1 MRYKLKN
8 VSALRIALAG
18 LPDKM
23 RVETDPDI
31 ALSAKTVGELRNASD
46 WPENCVVATPHEGD
60 AGSAVRVSRASVATR
75 TSPKA

>member
-46 WPENCVVATPHEGD
+46 WPENCVVVTPHEGD